1 MRKLCTFPNASQT
14 IRKESVE
21 FQNTVIAAL
30 EAMKARR
37 QEAFASTR
45 HGKDFEQ
52 AAYTFIEDVCQ
63 KAGDIPEHVGD
74 RIGDIKHCKVGDSV
88 IVLGPDCEAAAARI
102 ACEMKGDASYD
113 LRRSR

>member
-74 RIGDIKHCKVGDSV
+74 RIGDIN
-88 IVLGPDCEAAAARI
+88 IAR
-102 ACEMKGDASYD
+102 
-113 LRRSR
+113 

>member
-1 MRKLCTFPNASQT
+1 MIET

-21 FQNTVIAAL
+21 FQNTVVAAL

-52 AAYTFIEDVCQ
+52 AVYSFKRMFVRKQATFQ
-63 KAGDIPEHVGD
+63 NTSA
-74 RIGDIKHCKVGDSV
+74 IG
-88 IVLGPDCEAAAARI
+88 LAT
-102 ACEMKGDASYD
+102 
-113 LRRSR
+113 